1 LTPKPEELKAL
12 YDRIGEQLAGQYLI
26 TYSSNLPGDGS
37 PHQVQVKYGD
47 LASSKEYQ
55 SPQLAE
61 SSSPSTTIT
70 ANTPVPKSTIEKPNK
85 ESTAL
90 ILGGVQ
96 NILESGGIT
105 VKKDGKELSVG
116 SDGVSIKDS
125 NPGSPPPDSA
135 KLHENQKPDWIPIPD
150 GGSITS
156 QTVIGDDTGR
166 IALSLR
172 RPESEIRN
180 FYRGQFTQ
188 KGWKIVELRHGGS
201 GTLIA
206 TGDGKRV
213 QIAVT
218 EQSSGDT
225 LVAINYSAD

>member
-1 LTPKPEELKAL
+1 MRRQIVSLLPTLALTS
-12 YDRIGEQLAGQYLI
+12 
-26 TYSSNLPGDGS
+26 T
-37 PHQVQVKYGD
+37 YGD

-61 SSSPSTTIT
+61 SSSLSTTIT
-70 ANTPVPKSTIEKPNK
+70 ASTPVPKSTTEKPNK

-105 VKKDGKELSVG
+105 VKKDGKELTAG

-125 NPGSPPPDSA
+125 DPGSPPPDSA
-135 KLHENQKPDWIPIPD
+135 KPHENQKPDWIPIPD

-156 QTVIGDDTGR
+156 QTVIGEDTGR

-188 KGWKIVELRHGGS
+188 KGWKVVELRHGGS

-206 TGDGKRV
+206 TGEGKRV